1 MTDSYLVVKLKRMTL
16 SKGNFFNGNIG
27 YIQRN
32 DDPELNR
39 VLSLAP
45 LVHKITTNYINRKI
59 KGKDE
64 KPLLSYFPD
73 IQEEQEKK
81 VLEGEE

>member
-1 MTDSYLVVKLKRMTL
+1 MEISDT
-16 SKGNFFNGNIG
+16 FNGMMIPNLIG
-27 YIQRN
+27 
-32 DDPELNR
+32 